1 MWSMRR
7 NTASRRRYRC
17 SGGLTQMC
25 TRFSAT
31 IAPSRASR
39 AGLSGRNLSATW
51 RAKGSRL
58 LDDRSRESIEMKMN
72 RRFLRYAH
80 PTSTMRIVHFL
91 CTRPTFSHVHNLLKC
106 GSRAS

>member
-1 MWSMRR
+1 MVQMFGWF
-7 NTASRRRYRC
+7 NADVHALLGDNC
-17 SGGLTQMC
+17 S
-25 TRFSAT
+25 
-31 IAPSRASR
+31 IACVS
-39 AGLSGRNLSATW
+39 TW

-91 CTRPTFSHVHNLLKC
+91 CTRRTFSHVHNLLKC
-106 GSRAS
+106 GSKAS